1 MPGIEPCAEHLS
13 IPCRAPTDRVLGA
26 DKLGKQKSL
35 PPKRQAYLSPDRESI
50 PGPPSYQ
57 DGALPLSYRGVAV
70 DGLDPSTSRL

>member
-1 MPGIEPCAEHLS
+1 MPGIEPCAERMQTGLQAEK
-13 IPCRAPTDRVLGA
+13 I
-26 DKLGKQKSL
+26 GKQKSL